1 MLCEMG
7 QLQIFQQKVTRWRSR
22 YLMLKHIPW
31 SKRWS
36 GWHGKST
43 NWFEKDRV
51 AGTPERGFM
60 TGALPTTFWK
70 KGQRGH
76 RCPYITV
83 SQVISWFIKM
93 DLKQIYC
100 SYSRTQNSER
110 LSIIYVIIFIVNIVF
125 EHVNAKRMTII
136 VRLYTELK
144 HTVLILWY
152 VKIMVIRRG
161 KRPLFTL
168 EMGG

>member
-1 MLCEMG
+1 
-7 QLQIFQQKVTRWRSR
+7 
-22 YLMLKHIPW
+22 
-31 SKRWS
+31 
-36 GWHGKST
+36 
-43 NWFEKDRV
+43 
-51 AGTPERGFM
+51 
-60 TGALPTTFWK
+60 
-70 KGQRGH
+70 
-76 RCPYITV
+76 
-83 SQVISWFIKM
+83 M